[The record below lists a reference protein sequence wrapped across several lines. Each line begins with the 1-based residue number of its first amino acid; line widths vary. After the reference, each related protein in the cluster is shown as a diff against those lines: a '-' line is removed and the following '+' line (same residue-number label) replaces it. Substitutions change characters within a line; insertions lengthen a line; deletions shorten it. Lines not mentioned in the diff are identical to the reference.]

1 MINFDYCYKATCNIP
16 RTYREAIDS
25 SDAHC
30 WVKAMH
36 EELESLKE
44 NNVFEL
50 TNLPE
55 SKKTVGS
62 KWVYTTKEN
71 PDGSKRYKARFVARG
86 FSQKKGI
93 DYGETSPTTNITS
106 IRILMQMVVQYDLI
120 VHQMDVRMAY
130 LHAPIDY
137 EIFVEQPEGFKTNKL
152 VYRLNKSLYE
162 LKQSGRNWNKML
174 HDCLIRNDFIQNP
187 ADHCVYMKQN
197 ERLLIVSWVEDL
209 IIAADKVISLSN
221 VKKMLMSEFKMKD
234 LGKLNH
240 FIEIHFHI
248 TQGCVKMNQNK
259 YIGRV
264 LERFNMSNCK
274 PRATPC
280 ELRMDLINNSDPVDS
295 RKYHEIIGSLIYH
308 MTCTRPDLS
317 YAVGKLSQ
325 YLSEPSQQLWVA
337 KHILKYLRGTSHY
350 ELRYQKSEELR
361 ILAYSDA
368 DWASNHS
375 DRRSTTGFCF
385 YLNKE
390 SSPISWKSKKQ
401 LTVALSTCESEFMAL
416 AKTTHESL
424 YLIQL
429 LNGMDPQQRY
439 EPAKILGDN
448 QGAITLSKDPVN
460 RQRCKHIDIK
470 YHFIRDA

>member
-1 MINFDYCYKATCNIP
+1 
-16 RTYREAIDS
+16 
-25 SDAHC
+25 
-30 WVKAMH
+30 MH

-44 NNVFEL
+44 NDVFEL

-55 SKKTVGS
+55 GKKTVGS
-62 KWVYTTKEN
+62 KWVNTTKEN
-71 PDGSKRYKARFVARG
+71 PDGSKRYKSRFVALG

-93 DYGETSPTTNITS
+93 DYGETFSPTANITS

-120 VHQMDVRMAY
+120 VHQMDVKTAY
-130 LHAPIDY
+130 LHAPIDN

-152 VYRLNKSLYE
+152 VYRLNKSLYG

-174 HDCLIRNDFIQNP
+174 HECLIQNDFIQNP

-197 ERLLIVSWVEDL
+197 KRLLIASWVDDL

-221 VKKMLMSEFKMKD
+221 IKKILMSEFKMKD

-240 FIEIHFHI
+240 FIGIYFHI
-248 TQGCVKMNQNK
+248 TQGCVKMNQNN

-280 ELRMDLINNSDPVDS
+280 ELKMDLSGNSDPVDS
-295 RKYHEIIGSLIYH
+295 RKYREIIGSLIYI

-325 YLSEPSQQLWVA
+325 YLSEPRQQHWVAA

-350 ELRYQKSEELR
+350 ELRYQKSL
-361 ILAYSDA
+361 
-368 DWASNHS
+368 
-375 DRRSTTGFCF
+375 
-385 YLNKE
+385 E
-390 SSPISWKSKKQ
+390 S
-401 LTVALSTCESEFMAL
+401 
-416 AKTTHESL
+416 
-424 YLIQL
+424 
-429 LNGMDPQQRY
+429 
-439 EPAKILGDN
+439 
-448 QGAITLSKDPVN
+448 
-460 RQRCKHIDIK
+460 
-470 YHFIRDA
+470 